1 LVTTVKHFLTVGQ
14 SRFIDARATAAI
26 TPQNAPQIIMQMAI
40 EKASLRSEMRHS
52 CFLRIVVAKVN
63 PITGP
68 IIGLISIEAIVV
80 VAESVARP
88 MVATHAAQEVSKT

>member
-26 TPQNAPQIIMQMAI
+26 TKKNAPQIMQMAI
-40 EKASLRSEMRHS
+40 ERASLRSEMRHS